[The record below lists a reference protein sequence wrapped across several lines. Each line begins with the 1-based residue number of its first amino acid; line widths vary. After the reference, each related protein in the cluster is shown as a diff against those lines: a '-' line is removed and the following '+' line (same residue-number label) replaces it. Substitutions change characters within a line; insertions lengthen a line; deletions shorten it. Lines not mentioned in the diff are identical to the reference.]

1 MPTFLNRCDASC
13 WLKWLI
19 LLERSIICILFMR
32 TILLLTDWKGALYLQ
47 DISTKHLLYIQ
58 TATSN
63 HLETK
68 CVFLYHEYNLEFPI
82 TKAIPYYAKLHFT
95 SASILIDA
103 AKAYSTLTSW
113 CLFTLIQ
120 NDSFPNKTKACTD
133 TNIYQCTLYNW
144 YDGNGQ
150 FDYAPFQ
157 KW

>member
-1 MPTFLNRCDASC
+1 M
-13 WLKWLI
+13 
-19 LLERSIICILFMR
+19 
-32 TILLLTDWKGALYLQ
+32 Q

-113 CLFTLIQ
+113 CLFTLIRKRFF
-120 NDSFPNKTKACTD
+120 FPIKQKRAPIQTYINAHYVIGMTEMGNSTMLHFKNGKTLEVDEPMSLISKNAM
-133 TNIYQCTLYNW
+133 
-144 YDGNGQ
+144 
-150 FDYAPFQ
+150 
-157 KW
+157 KV

>member
-1 MPTFLNRCDASC
+1 M
-13 WLKWLI
+13 
-19 LLERSIICILFMR
+19 
-32 TILLLTDWKGALYLQ
+32 Q

-120 NDSFPNKTKACTD
+120 NDSFPNKTKRAPIQTYINAHYIIGM
-133 TNIYQCTLYNW
+133 TEMGNSTMLHFKNGKTLEVDEPMSLISKN
-144 YDGNGQ
+144 
-150 FDYAPFQ
+150 AM
-157 KW
+157 KV